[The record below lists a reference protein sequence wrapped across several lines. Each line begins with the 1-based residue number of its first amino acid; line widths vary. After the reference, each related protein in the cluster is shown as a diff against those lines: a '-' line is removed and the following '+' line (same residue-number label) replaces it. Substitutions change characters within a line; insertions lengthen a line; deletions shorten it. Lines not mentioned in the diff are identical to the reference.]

1 MGIEYFHSQL
11 FGSEGGIVGL
21 HGEPANIGEK
31 EVRCPHCECLI
42 YQGCDYCPWCDRA
55 LVGEITQSRRD
66 GESSNPFILL
76 HRQDL
81 TEERL
86 NLQAGRMD
94 AQQSNPSLEA
104 NRQDLEDEK
113 KGEGQK

>member
-1 MGIEYFHSQL
+1 MDEECFHSQL
-11 FGSEGGIVGL
+11 FGSAGGIVNI
-21 HGEPANIGEK
+21 HGESLNIGA
-31 EVRCPHCECLI
+31 EVRCPYCECLV
-42 YQGCDYCPWCDRA
+42 YQGCNYCPWCDRA